1 MDQLAHDFIE
11 VAVARKAAQA
21 GLSLS
26 TARLERI
33 TQHVL
38 DALDGRRRTIAREY
52 PYGPEDAA

>member
-11 VAVARKAAQA
+11 VAVATKAAQN
-21 GLSLS
+21 GVTLNP
-26 TARLERI
+26 ARLERI